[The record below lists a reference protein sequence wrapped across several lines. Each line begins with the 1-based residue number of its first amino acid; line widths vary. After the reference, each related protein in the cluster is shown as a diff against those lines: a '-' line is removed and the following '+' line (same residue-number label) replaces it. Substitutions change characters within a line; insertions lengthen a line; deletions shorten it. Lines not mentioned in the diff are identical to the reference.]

1 MLRRGMADE
10 LFRVEPEP
18 DEPATVLY
26 QHTVLAQTC
35 LPYRNPGDE
44 CRVWDRANGA
54 VRLRLTAGSALHPET
69 GEWVSLGLPYG
80 PKPRLILA
88 HLNAEALRTNS
99 PVIHVE
105 ASLSAFVRRLGLCR
119 EGRTIRV
126 VKDQLARLATA
137 EVRLAVAYGEG
148 EARQVQAHIV
158 SEFDLWLLKDERQ
171 RVLWPGSVTLD
182 PRYFTSLTKH
192 AVPLHERALAALAH
206 SAMALDVYA
215 WLSQR
220 LCRVDDPARPA
231 FVPWNALKAQ
241 FGQDYGRMD
250 NFKRVFRQTLN
261 LVLCQYRSARIDA
274 DDRGLLL
281 RPSPPPI
288 KGRTALIRRP

>member
-1 MLRRGMADE
+1 MADD
-10 LFRVEPEP
+10 LFRIEPEP
-18 DEPATVLY
+18 DERAALVF
-26 QHTVLAQTC
+26 QHTVLAQCC
-35 LPYRNPGDE
+35 LPYRDPGPE
-44 CRVWDRANGA
+44 VRVWERLNGNIG
-54 VRLRLTAGSALHPET
+54 LRLAAGSAFHPKAR
-69 GEWVSLGLPYG
+69 EWVQLGLPYG

-88 HLNAEALRTNS
+88 HLNAEALRTGS

-119 EGRTIRV
+119 DGRTIRV

-137 EVRLAVAYGEG
+137 EVRLAVAYGER
-148 EARQVQAHIV
+148 EARQVQAHLV
-158 SEFDLWLLKDERQ
+158 GEFDLWLPKDERQ
-171 RVLWPGSVTLD
+171 RVLWPTSVTLD
-182 PRYFTSLTKH
+182 PRYFASLIKH

-220 LCRVDDPARPA
+220 LYRVHDPARPA
-231 FVPWNALKAQ
+231 FVPWTALKDQ

-261 LVLCQYRSARIDA
+261 LVLGQYRSARIDA
-274 DDRGLLL
+274 DDRGLVL